1 MWFCFCYNG
10 LSRGEKV
17 SLLSPC
23 SWETG
28 TQEGQ
33 PPHLLCHV
41 LFPAC
46 PPGALGAADPPLSS
60 PALLLSLRGLPRDPP
75 VLHIHFP
82 SPLDLL
88 TALQTYC
95 FISPFRNQILCPLF
109 LLYGACLSL
118 FPLKQSSLKD
128 LSGLPSPLPL
138 SHSVSLA
145 IRLSF
150 PQLPEDAGSSRGFLV
165 TSNWKIQEQPPA
177 PSPSIRGKHS

>member
-1 MWFCFCYNG
+1 MD
-10 LSRGEKV
+10 SVGEKKYLCSHLAPGKQALRKGSRLTCCAMCC
-17 SLLSPC
+17 SLP
-23 SWETG
+23 
-28 TQEGQ
+28 
-33 PPHLLCHV
+33 V
-41 LFPAC
+41 

-150 PQLPEDAGSSRGFLV
+150 PQLLEDAGSSRGFLV
-165 TSNWKIQEQPPA
+165 TSSWKIQEQPPA